1 VGQVREKY
9 LAREKFLRS
18 LGKRSS
24 YFTGSSGDFLDSDD
38 FAPENVKLKKF
49 DANTGRFIESKQDV
63 ATLTL
68 SECEQFSYFA

>member
-9 LAREKFLRS
+9 LAREKFLR
-18 LGKRSS
+18 
-24 YFTGSSGDFLDSDD
+24 SGDFLDSDD